1 MTKQNNVNKLKLS
14 ITVALLSLLLSGCL
28 YPQTDSSS
36 TTIVSKESMRNVQA
50 AIDQYMN
57 DKGILPIHNSD
68 SSVDRYE
75 KFRVNFDML
84 KKEGYVDV
92 LPSSSF
98 EGGGNYYFLILNE
111 DTEPTV
117 KAQSIYL
124 IQKMVD
130 VQQKVDTY
138 KDKHGTLPAA
148 EQLYDGFYALDYDAL
163 EIKAPELHSMYS
175 GSITELLIADSG
187 TVYINYASDIYQ
199 MMRQHPDA
207 ELSDDHDLRELL
219 VMYSDYVPVKSAK
232 YKLLNDEPVPY
243 E

>member
-1 MTKQNNVNKLKLS
+1 MTKHYNMNKIKLS
-14 ITVALLSLLLSGCL
+14 ITVTLIALLLSGCL

-50 AIDQYMN
+50 AVDQYMT

-68 SSVDRYE
+68 STVDRYE

-84 KKEGYVDV
+84 KQEGYVEV

-111 DTEPTV
+111 DTKPTV

-124 IQKMVD
+124 IQKIID
-130 VQQKVDTY
+130 VQRQVDAY
-138 KDKHGTLPAA
+138 KGNNGVLPVAD
-148 EQLYDGFYALDYDAL
+148 QVYDGFYAIDYGALDM
-163 EIKAPELHSMYS
+163 KAPQLHSIYS
-175 GSITELLIADSG
+175 GSISELLLGESG

-199 MMRQHPDA
+199 MMMQHPDY
-207 ELSDDHDLRELL
+207 ELTDENDLRELL

-232 YKLLNDEPVPY
+232 YRLQNDEPVPY

>member
-1 MTKQNNVNKLKLS
+1 MKKQYNINKLKLS
-14 ITVALLSLLLSGCL
+14 LTVALISLLLSGCL
-28 YPQTDSSS
+28 YPQTDSSTS
-36 TTIVSKESMRNVQA
+36 SIVSKESMRNVQA
-50 AIDQYMN
+50 AIDQYLN

-68 SSVDRYE
+68 ASVDRYE
-75 KFRVNFDML
+75 KFRVNFDTL

-92 LPSSSF
+92 LPSSAF

-124 IQKMVD
+124 IQKMID

-138 KDKHGTLPAA
+138 KSKNGTLPIA
-148 EQLYDGFYALDYDAL
+148 EQVYEGFYALDYKAL
-163 EIKAPELHSMYS
+163 DMKAPELHSLYS
-175 GSITELLIADSG
+175 GGISELLIAESG

-199 MMRQHPDA
+199 MMKQHPEA
-207 ELSDDHDLRELL
+207 ELSDEHDLRELL
-219 VMYSDYVPVKSAK
+219 VMYSDYVPVNSAK
-232 YKLLNDEPVPY
+232 YKLINDEPVPY